1 MFKKGVSDNRRTGTR
16 ITSPIMDA
24 VLGAG
29 EDLGFVGMDENGDP
43 IATGVDGMRG
53 YMRWLGLREPKA
65 YANLVGR
72 ILPMTIMAQIDQPKE
87 YSTLDEAIA
96 DAKAQGLDDEL
107 AFYMRKYP
115 LERDENPSPYVAA
128 EFKKAMEWTGLKPM
142 RDRNDLLIAVD
153 LVVGSPLLSPPSA
166 TSGV

>member
-1 MFKKGVSDNRRTGTR
+1 MFKKGVSGDRPRGAR

-24 VLGAG
+24 VLGAA

-65 YANLVGR
+65 YANLLGR
-72 ILPMTIMAQIDQPKE
+72 ILPMTIVAQIDQPKE
-87 YSTLDEAIA
+87 LTLDEAIA
-96 DAKAQGLDDEL
+96 ALKAEGRDDEL
-107 AFYMRKYP
+107 AFYMRKFP
-115 LERDENPSPYVAA
+115 LERDEYVSPYVAA

-142 RDRNDLLIAVD
+142 RDRIDRLIAVD
-153 LVVGSPLLSPPSA
+153 LVVDSPSLSPASA